1 MTTYTAYELQ
11 EALDDLRSELEAEQ
25 RDMEGSYELCVA
37 HLRQRLLDADE
48 ENAMLRDEINELRS
62 KE

>member
-1 MTTYTAYELQ
+1 MNIYTEREMQ
-11 EALDDLRSELEAEQ
+11 DALDVLRSELEAEQ
-25 RDMEGSYELCVA
+25 RDMEGSYELRVA
-37 HLRQRLLDADE
+37 HLKQRLLDADE